1 MSLTAPILEQAREA
15 LLEAANQKLTLLGAV
30 KEQGR
35 KIAELE
41 REVQKQETGRM
52 QAEQALADAKIEIE
66 SLRSQIPD
74 SRFINA
80 YEALTQF
87 LTAPSEVHPD
97 LRIAAYAGREPV
109 ACREKSQRAE
119 AFVGR
124 LRPHLFLRTRAWLG
138 GRIVAHRSGC
148 AGDQIVISAMRCAG
162 A

>member
-15 LLEAANQKLTLLGAV
+15 LIEAANQKLTLLGAV

-52 QAEQALADAKIEIE
+52 QAEQQLADAKIEIE

-74 SRFINA
+74 DRFINA

-87 LTAPSEVHPD
+87 MVAPSEVHPE
-97 LRIAAYAGREPV
+97 LRIAA
-109 ACREKSQRAE
+109 
-119 AFVGR
+119 
-124 LRPHLFLRTRAWLG
+124 
-138 GRIVAHRSGC
+138 
-148 AGDQIVISAMRCAG
+148 
-162 A
+162 

>member
-74 SRFINA
+74 DRFINA

-87 LTAPSEVHPD
+87 MTAPSEVHPD
-97 LRIAAYAGREPV
+97 LRIAA
-109 ACREKSQRAE
+109 
-119 AFVGR
+119 
-124 LRPHLFLRTRAWLG
+124 
-138 GRIVAHRSGC
+138 
-148 AGDQIVISAMRCAG
+148 
-162 A
+162 